1 MSDEAFA
8 RYNTRELGIWTP
20 FAHSYPCEESQTAE
34 RVVIFGLYN
43 HSYLNSYEYL
53 NEMEKEDLAN
63 LLAEYTSKM
72 AELTAQEQMVIAD
85 IAGKRYLSTLEE
97 AIFDDKMLTKQA
109 KNEYDAA
116 MMDAKMAALAADRA
130 ALATMAE
137 KLQTEIL
144 KTSAKVSELRAQLG
158 IEEVNYAGVVV
169 DIAEKQIQSTRV
181 DIQKMETGNQ
191 IQSIQT
197 NIIKANSA
205 LEKADVEISEKHVQS
220 GKADLEKINVA
231 NDTLNVQNRIVKAH
245 TDLAK
250 MDIELAE
257 KKLDSAEM
265 DLKILKSQ
273 NDVLQIQA
281 NIVKAGA
288 ELADIQVQIAR
299 TKAQL
304 AGTEVDKAKQLTI
317 PSELMLAQAQTTQ
330 ETAETTLAAARITFA
345 QAQTGLLNAEI
356 GYVAQL
362 IGNEA
367 TLFSAKSQLLQVK
380 QLSRMGALTNKL
392 AEETMNSNQKTLLAQ
407 QEATLAT
414 TAAQQQGQIDSIVA
428 QGYTQ
433 RGQIAW
439 DRANALVN
447 AAIEM
452 AKVTITTQ
460 LVHRIGKGK
469 GDSE

>member
-8 RYNTRELGIWTP
+8 RYNTREIGIWTP
-20 FAHSYPCEESQTAE
+20 FIHSYPCEESQTVERAE
-34 RVVIFGLYN
+34 IFGLYS

-63 LLAEYTSKM
+63 LLADYTSKM
-72 AELTAQEQMVIAD
+72 AGLTAQEQMVIAD
-85 IAGKRYLSTLEE
+85 IAGKRYLSTLEK

-169 DIAEKQIQSTRV
+169 DIAEKQIQSART
-181 DIQKMETGNQ
+181 DIKQLETSNQ

-197 NIIKANSA
+197 NIIKANA
-205 LEKADVEISEKHVQS
+205 ELEKADVEIAEKEVQS
-220 GKADLEKINVA
+220 GKMDLEKINVA
-231 NDTLNVQNRIVKAH
+231 NDTLNVQNRIVKAQ

-257 KKLDSAEM
+257 KQLDSAEM
-265 DLKILKSQ
+265 DLKILQAQ
-273 NDVLQIQA
+273 NGVLQIQA

-299 TKAQL
+299 TKAQI
-304 AGTEVDKAKQLTI
+304 ASTEVDKSKQLTL
-317 PSELMLAQAQTTQ
+317 PSELTLAQAQTTQ
-330 ETAETTLAAARITFA
+330 ERAETTLAAARITFA

-362 IGNEA
+362 IANEA
-367 TLFSAKSQLLQVK
+367 TLFGSKSQLLQVK
-380 QLSRMGALTNKL
+380 QMSRMGALSNKL
-392 AEETMNSNQKTLLAQ
+392 AEESMNSNNKVLLAS
-407 QEATLAT
+407 QEATLAA
-414 TAAQQQGQIDSIVA
+414 TAAGQQAQIDGIVA
-428 QGYTQ
+428 DGYAT
-433 RGQIAW
+433 RGSIAW
-439 DRANALVN
+439 DKANALVA

-452 AKVTITTQ
+452 AKVTIATK
-460 LVHRIGKGK
+460 LVHRIGKIGE
-469 GDSE
+469 D